1 MHQSSEHE
9 GTGYP
14 EVYFVNRVRQHNIN
28 DFRIKLI
35 DWAHDYI
42 PYTFMDK
49 DTNYSN
55 VSVQTLFV
63 KLPIKCPNKI
73 IIIIII
79 MYISKRKKRTTNIQ
93 KWPI

>member
-1 MHQSSEHE
+1 MKVPV
-9 GTGYP
+9 GYP
-14 EVYFVNRVRQHNIN
+14 EVNFVNRVRQHNIN

-55 VSVQTLFV
+55 VSVQIT
-63 KLPIKCPNKI
+63 KC
-73 IIIIII
+73 
-79 MYISKRKKRTTNIQ
+79 T
-93 KWPI
+93 